1 MSCIAHRHQSMCSAI
16 QQIQPTKKATMT
28 TETET
33 KTDEWN
39 PTTAQ
44 KVAAFVYTLASFRL
58 AIAALV
64 LGGIVGAVVGAMTT
78 PALSQWIMYATIALV
93 LWFNGR
99 AAYNTATFPATGQ
112 RVYGFSDVEPKAS
125 AQARKDN
132 TNA

>member
-1 MSCIAHRHQSMCSAI
+1 
-16 QQIQPTKKATMT
+16 MT

-33 KTDEWN
+33 PNKTDEWN

-58 AIAALV
+58 VIAALI
-64 LGGIVGAVVGAMTT
+64 LGGIVGAVVGAMTS
-78 PALSQWIMYATIALV
+78 PAMSQWVMYATIILV
-93 LWFNGR
+93 LWFNGKR
-99 AAYNTATFPATGQ
+99 AYETATFPATGQ

-132 TNA
+132 DNA